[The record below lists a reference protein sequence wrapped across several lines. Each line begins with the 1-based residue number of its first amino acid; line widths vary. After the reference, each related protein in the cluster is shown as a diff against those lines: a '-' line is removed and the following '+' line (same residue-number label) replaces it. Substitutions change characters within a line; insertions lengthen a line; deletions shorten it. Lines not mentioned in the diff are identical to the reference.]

1 MLRGIVGAL
10 VGYVTFYAATR
21 AIAFA
26 VAPLFEPDPRTV
38 LLVVSAAST
47 LFAAILGGF
56 ITAHIA
62 LFDRSTYVLGL
73 AAFVLVGGV
82 RSMISYSDGTPI
94 LYELLYTVIG
104 VTGVVLGGWV
114 RIRYRWRRTA
124 R

>member
-1 MLRGIVGAL
+1 M
-10 VGYVTFYAATR
+10 
-21 AIAFA
+21 
-26 VAPLFEPDPRTV
+26 APLFEPDPRTV

-47 LFAAILGGF
+47 LFAAILGGS

-62 LFDRSTYVLGL
+62 LFDRSTYVLEL

-82 RSMISYSDGTPI
+82 KSMISYSDGTPI